1 MKKQF
6 ITKAFAPASLA
17 VIQEANRIIVE
28 YQRQGFTLTLRQL
41 YYQFVSRNL
50 IANKQSEYKRLGKII
65 SNGRLA
71 GLIDWDALEDR
82 TRNLETHAFWSSPE
96 SIIQSAA
103 QGYAENLWASQDFYV
118 EAWIE
123 KDALTGVIEPV
134 CTEFRVPYFSC
145 RGYAS
150 QSELFTAGE
159 RLKRQ
164 RVRGKRALVLHLGD
178 HDPSGIDMTRDIE
191 ARLSMFADGW
201 DVEVRR
207 LALNFD
213 QVEQYDPPP
222 NPLKEKADGSLSDSR
237 GNDYAEQFGD
247 SSWELDAL
255 EPTVISDLIRTEI
268 EGELDREGWD
278 AALVQ
283 ENDNRSVLDDIA
295 SRFDEVRDFL
305 ASEGDT

>member
-6 ITKAFAPASLA
+6 ITKAFAPSSLTIINA
-17 VIQEANRIIVE
+17 ANRIIAE

-41 YYQFVSRNL
+41 YYQFVSRDL
-50 IANKQSEYKRLGKII
+50 IPNKQSEYKRLGKII
-65 SNGRLA
+65 SDGRLA

-103 QGYAENLWASQDFYV
+103 QSYAENLWASQEFYV

-164 RVRGKRALVLHLGD
+164 RVRGKRALILHLGD

-191 ARLSMFADGW
+191 ARVGMFADGW
-201 DVEVRR
+201 EVEVRR

-213 QVEQYDPPP
+213 QIEQYGPPP
-222 NPLKEKADGSLSDSR
+222 NPAKDTDSR
-237 GNDYAEQFGD
+237 FEDYREQHGD
-247 SSWELDAL
+247 ESWELDAL
-255 EPTVISDLIRTEI
+255 EPTVIADLIRHEI
-268 EGELDREGWD
+268 EADLDHEAWTE
-278 AALVQ
+278 ALEQ
-283 ENDNRSVLDDIA
+283 ENQNRSALDGIA
-295 SRFDEVRDFL
+295 ARFDEVRDFL
-305 ASEGDT
+305 AGEDE